1 MAYQINHNIA
11 ALRSQ
16 RFLDRSDRAG
26 RTQLER
32 LGSGLRV
39 NRAADDASGLTI
51 SEGMRA
57 ELSGMHQTV
66 RNAEQAAGLLQVA
79 EGSLQEVNNLI
90 VRMRELAVQ
99 SATTAIND
107 DNRQALAAEFGQLVA
122 EADRIAQATSY
133 NQESL
138 LTGYGNG
145 VATGSTAL
153 AAASETGVRQVNL
166 AASQGGVYT
175 FVDSAADGA
184 LTLGNGTVTQ
194 TLSMGVLLDGTVVAT
209 GTTVVA
215 NFDRLGIQVGLA
227 GAGVAG
233 AAGTYTDGDL
243 DGHQLM
249 VVAGTGGVF
258 QVGPHGGYQD
268 RIEMGIADLRPS
280 GQVLGLGS
288 LSIDTVGNARS
299 ALGDLDRATAVVA
312 AERGRLGAVQNR
324 LSFSIAYTENGIGSV
339 QASDA
344 SIRDVD
350 VAEATTALARASIL
364 SASGSAML
372 ARANLSGMAVLSLL

>member
-16 RFLDRSDRAG
+16 RFLDRSDRAV

-57 ELSGMHQTV
+57 ELSGLHQTV

-90 VRMRELAVQ
+90 IRMRELAVQ

-153 AAASETGVRQVNL
+153 TAAADTGVRRVNL
-166 AASQGGVYT
+166 AAAQGGVYT
-175 FVDSAADGA
+175 FIDSAADSA
-184 LTLGNGTVTQ
+184 LTLGNGAVTQ
-194 TLSMGVLLDGTVVAT
+194 TLPMGVLLDGTTVAT

-215 NFDRLGIQVGLA
+215 NFDRLGIQIGLA
-227 GAGVAG
+227 GSGVAG
-233 AAGTYTDGDL
+233 AAGAYVDGDL
-243 DGHQLM
+243 NGHQLM
-249 VVAGTGGVF
+249 VVAATGGIF

-280 GQVLGLGS
+280 GQVLGLGT
-288 LSIDTVGNARS
+288 LSIDTVGSARS

-324 LSFSIAYTENGIGSV
+324 LSFSIAYTESGIGSV